1 MRSKLP
7 LLLLL
12 ISALACRSAPLASFD
27 EALEA
32 YEAKDFSRASTEAR
46 KASSAGD
53 ARADLLLGI
62 MLQNGLGM
70 PADPEEAVRHL
81 EKADRAGLVG
91 AAVGLAQAYTQGAG
105 VSRDLDE
112 AARHGRRAAAAGDAA
127 GAFWLSIA
135 LQQRHLSY
143 LDAEGKVDYERYSQ
157 LAKRPLSE
165 RGIDSEARDAL
176 YWSAEQGHPLA
187 MLSLVMTLSGTI
199 GDDNRDR
206 MRAWIGK
213 LPENANPALP
223 KFLQISDF
231 MDSLGESYTSPQL
244 FFDAQG
250 QQMLSGSIKTC
261 GLQAGENT
269 EKRSEPRLVATS
281 ISKPLRNPVFL
292 PSKLPA
298 YERAYLV
305 SGEWQE
311 TWTYTGCDK
320 TASVVVDFTADGFG
334 GARYRSETA
343 VPSE

>member
-7 LLLLL
+7 FLFLL
-12 ISALACRSAPLASFD
+12 ISVLACRSAPLASFD
-27 EALEA
+27 GARAA
-32 YEAKDFSRASTEAR
+32 YEAKDFPRALAEAR
-46 KASSAGD
+46 QASAAGD
-53 ARADLLLGI
+53 ARADLLLGV

-70 PADPEEAVRHL
+70 PADPAQAVRHF
-81 EKADRAGLVG
+81 EKADQAGLVG
-91 AAVGLAQAYTQGAG
+91 AAGSLAQAYTQGAG

-112 AARHGRRAAAAGDAA
+112 AAKHGRRAAAAGDAA
-127 GAFWLSIA
+127 GAFWLSVA
-135 LQQRHLSY
+135 LQQNHLSY
-143 LDAEGKVDYERYSQ
+143 LDSQGKVDYERYSQ

-165 RGIDSEARDAL
+165 RGIDSESRDAL

-187 MLSLVMTLSGTI
+187 MLSLVMTLSGTV
-199 GDDNRDR
+199 GDDNRER

-213 LPENANPALP
+213 LPENANPVLP

-244 FFDAQG
+244 FFDAQS
-250 QQMLSGSIKTC
+250 QQMLNGSIKTC
-261 GLQAGENT
+261 GLQGGEKA
-269 EKRSEPRLVATS
+269 EERSEPRLVATS

-311 TWTYTGCDK
+311 TWTYAGCDK
-320 TASVVVDFTADGFG
+320 TATVVVDFTADGFG
-334 GARYRSETA
+334 GARYASKTA
-343 VPSE
+343 VPPQ